1 MGGCSRTAT
10 TIAAAIFGIST
21 LGFSTPGWAQKSY
34 QGHISD
40 IESTDSKTNSL
51 TATTSSSKTG
61 SSTTASSTSTAS
73 RETHGRLLT
82 LPEGIAL
89 AKLALTEPEDPDDQP
104 DCSHLVHQIFQVKG
118 FDYPYVPSFTLYDGV
133 PEFQRVSTPQPG
145 DLIVWQG
152 HVGIVIDPLEHSF
165 YSSVGS
171 GFQTEQYD
179 SDYWRG
185 RGPSRFYRYLV
196 GAPTDVATLRKPPQ
210 RLATK
215 TLNENAENDNQE
227 PANNATASAGSLRR
241 VATNVS
247 DRDSVKAFQV
257 PESIPIPSAQAKP
270 TSEGVSEAISELTNA
285 SGGVLRMDSTT
296 SSSSVVIFDQLRIE
310 KMDIKRDKGWA
321 EVRVDYRVELNQ
333 GQLKNQ
339 RHSEKRRWELRRTQD
354 GWMVMKPADRTYVSA
369 DVAEQVISERLYK
382 LTKKSSD
389 KNHGEQANL
398 ARLLDAV
405 FN

>member
-73 RETHGRLLT
+73 RETHGLLLT
-82 LPEGIAL
+82 VPEASAL
-89 AKLALTEPEDPDDQP
+89 AKLALTEPEEPDDQP
-104 DCSHLVHQIFQVKG
+104 DCSHLVHQICQVKG

-152 HVGIVIDPLEHSF
+152 HVGIGVAPLEHSL

-171 GFQTEQYD
+171 GFQTGQYN

-185 RGPSRFYRYLV
+185 REPSRFYRYLG
-196 GAPTDVATLRKPPQ
+196 GAPT
-210 RLATK
+210 
-215 TLNENAENDNQE
+215 
-227 PANNATASAGSLRR
+227 
-241 VATNVS
+241 
-247 DRDSVKAFQV
+247 RD
-257 PESIPIPSAQAKP
+257 
-270 TSEGVSEAISELTNA
+270 G
-285 SGGVLRMDSTT
+285 
-296 SSSSVVIFDQLRIE
+296 
-310 KMDIKRDKGWA
+310 
-321 EVRVDYRVELNQ
+321 
-333 GQLKNQ
+333 
-339 RHSEKRRWELRRTQD
+339 
-354 GWMVMKPADRTYVSA
+354 
-369 DVAEQVISERLYK
+369 
-382 LTKKSSD
+382 
-389 KNHGEQANL
+389 
-398 ARLLDAV
+398 
-405 FN
+405 

>member
-1 MGGCSRTAT
+1 MEGCSRTAT
-10 TIAAAIFGIST
+10 TIAVAIFGISMLGLST
-21 LGFSTPGWAQKSY
+21 LGWAQKPY

-40 IESTDSKTNSL
+40 MESTDSKTNSL

-61 SSTTASSTSTAS
+61 SSTTAISTSTAS
-73 RETHGRLLT
+73 RETHGHLLT
-82 LPEGIAL
+82 QHEGLAL

-104 DCSHLVHQIFQVKG
+104 DCSHLVHQIFQAEG

-196 GAPTDVATLRKPPQ
+196 GASTDVATLRKPPQ
-210 RLATK
+210 WQAPK
-215 TLNENAENDNQE
+215 TLNENAENDNQD
-227 PANNATASAGSLRR
+227 PANNAIASAGSLRR
-241 VATNVS
+241 VATNVG
-247 DRDSVKAFQV
+247 DRDSVKPFQV

-270 TSEGVSEAISELTNA
+270 TSESVSEAISELTNA
-285 SGGVLRMDSTT
+285 SGGVLRMDGTT
-296 SSSSVVIFDQLRIE
+296 SSSVVIFDQLRIE
-310 KMDIKRDKGWA
+310 KMEIKRDKGWA

-339 RHSEKRRWELRRTQD
+339 RHSEKRRWELRRTRD
-354 GWMVMKPADRTYVSA
+354 GWMVMKPADRTYVPA

-389 KNHGEQANL
+389 KNRGEQANL

>member
-145 DLIVWQG
+145 DLVVWQG
-152 HVGIVIDPLEHSF
+152 HVGIVIDPLKHSF

-179 SDYWRG
+179 TDYWRG
-185 RGPSRFYRYLV
+185 GGPTALLSVIV
-196 GAPTDVATLRKPPQ
+196 GGAVQK
-210 RLATK
+210 
-215 TLNENAENDNQE
+215 
-227 PANNATASAGSLRR
+227 
-241 VATNVS
+241 
-247 DRDSVKAFQV
+247 
-257 PESIPIPSAQAKP
+257 SAQ
-270 TSEGVSEAISELTNA
+270 
-285 SGGVLRMDSTT
+285 
-296 SSSSVVIFDQLRIE
+296 
-310 KMDIKRDKGWA
+310 
-321 EVRVDYRVELNQ
+321 
-333 GQLKNQ
+333 
-339 RHSEKRRWELRRTQD
+339 RH
-354 GWMVMKPADRTYVSA
+354 
-369 DVAEQVISERLYK
+369 
-382 LTKKSSD
+382 
-389 KNHGEQANL
+389 
-398 ARLLDAV
+398 
-405 FN
+405 

>member
-82 LPEGIAL
+82 LPEGIAI
-89 AKLALTEPEDPDDQP
+89 AKLALTQPEDPDDQP
-104 DCSHLVHQIFQVKG
+104 DCSHLVHQISQVKG
-118 FDYPYVPSFTLYDGV
+118 FDYAYVPSFTLYDGV

-145 DLIVWQG
+145 DLVVWLG

-196 GAPTDVATLRKPPQ
+196 GAPTDVAALRKPPQ
-210 RLATK
+210 RPGTK
-215 TLNENAENDNQE
+215 TLNENAVNDTHQ
-227 PANNATASAGSLRR
+227 PANNATAAAGSLR
-241 VATNVS
+241 
-247 DRDSVKAFQV
+247 
-257 PESIPIPSAQAKP
+257 
-270 TSEGVSEAISELTNA
+270 G
-285 SGGVLRMDSTT
+285 
-296 SSSSVVIFDQLRIE
+296 
-310 KMDIKRDKGWA
+310 
-321 EVRVDYRVELNQ
+321 
-333 GQLKNQ
+333 
-339 RHSEKRRWELRRTQD
+339 
-354 GWMVMKPADRTYVSA
+354 
-369 DVAEQVISERLYK
+369 
-382 LTKKSSD
+382 
-389 KNHGEQANL
+389 
-398 ARLLDAV
+398 
-405 FN
+405 